1 MKILYAL
8 QGTGNGHISRARDIV
23 PILMKLANVDL
34 LISGVQADVT
44 LPFEVK
50 YRFKGMSFI
59 FGKKGGV
66 DLWATYQNG
75 DLRNLMKEINS
86 LPVTEYDLVINDFEP
101 VSAWAC
107 KMKGVKCVSL
117 SHQSAVLS
125 PYAPKPT
132 KKDLLGSTILK
143 YYIPSTSF
151 FGFHFEQYEPNIFT
165 PVIRQ
170 QIRNLKPTNQ
180 GHYTVY
186 LPAYKDEILIKHLSR
201 FPQIKWEV
209 FSKHNREPLTFQNVN
224 ISPINNEDFVES
236 LASCKGV
243 LCGAGFETPAEAL
256 FLKKKLLVIPMKN
269 QYEQALN
276 AASLEK
282 MGIPVIKN
290 LKRKNYK
297 IISEWLENDKIIEV
311 NYPDITEEILEA
323 LLYEYYYKHKNN
335 YDLQY
340 IERIKKVYKDL
351 GLEQKWV

>member
-1 MKILYAL
+1 MKILYSL

-23 PILMKLANVDL
+23 PILMELAEVDL

-75 DLRNLMKEINS
+75 DLGNLMKEIKS
-86 LPVTEYDLVINDFEP
+86 LPVTDYDLVINDFEP

-125 PYAPKPT
+125 PNAPKPS

-143 YYIPSTSF
+143 YYIPAASY
-151 FGFHFEQYEPNIFT
+151 FGFHFEKYEKTIFT
-165 PVIRQ
+165 PVIRR
-170 QIRNLKPTNQ
+170 QIRDLQPTNE

-186 LPAYKDEILIKHLSR
+186 LPAYKDELLIKHLSR
-201 FPQIKWEV
+201 FPNVNWQV
-209 FSKHNREPLTFQNVN
+209 FSKHNKEPLTFQNVS
-224 ISPINNEDFVES
+224 ISPINNEDFVKS
-236 LASCKGV
+236 LASSNGV

-256 FLKKKLLVIPMKN
+256 FLKKKILVIPMKN

-282 MGIPVIKN
+282 MGVPVIKN
-290 LKRKNYK
+290 LKRKNYAT
-297 IISEWLENDKIIEV
+297 IANWLEDETTIQV
-311 NYPDITEEILEA
+311 NYPDVTKEIIEA
-323 LLYEYYYKHKNN
+323 LLHEHYYIHQKNTDVK
-335 YDLQY
+335 YQ
-340 IERIKKVYKDL
+340 ERIRVVYKVL
-351 GLEQKWV
+351 GLK